1 MRTINFSDARNNL
14 KSVLDRV
21 AADADMTLI
30 TRRDAEAIV
39 VMSLST
45 FERWRETVY
54 LLSDSEHAKR
64 LMESVAEL
72 DEGKGQVQ
80 ELIYPPRRRRVEE
93 PSVQYC
99 VSTHQMVSHSLCETA
114 DCA

>member
-21 AADADMTLI
+21 SEDADVTII
-30 TRRDAEAIV
+30 TRRDAEHVV
-39 VMSLST
+39 VMSHST

-54 LLSDSEHAKR
+54 LLSDTAHAKP

-72 DEGKGQVQ
+72 DEGKGEVH

-93 PSVQYC
+93 PSVQYG
-99 VSTHQMVSHSLCETA
+99 VSMSHSLCETV